1 MKDRSIKKLDTM
13 TSMLRRKSLLSNTL
27 AKKGLKST
35 IEATTSEARK
45 WANKPKESKIKDKM
59 NTRLEISEIERREN
73 ELKSNSFKLPVK
85 LTNL

>member
-1 MKDRSIKKLDTM
+1 
-13 TSMLRRKSLLSNTL
+13 
-27 AKKGLKST
+27 
-35 IEATTSEARK
+35 
-45 WANKPKESKIKDKM
+45 M